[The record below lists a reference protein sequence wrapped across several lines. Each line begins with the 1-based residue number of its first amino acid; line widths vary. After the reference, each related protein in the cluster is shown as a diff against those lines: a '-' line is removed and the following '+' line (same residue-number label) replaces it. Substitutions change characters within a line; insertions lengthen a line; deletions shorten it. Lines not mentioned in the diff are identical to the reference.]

1 MEWVGG
7 REGDIIRE
15 EKEIKVQ
22 NGENDWWSK
31 LPEKVG
37 VNEIK
42 NADEWISP
50 RKKAYIFREMEVA
63 DAGRHRDNI
72 GWRQKLKDL
81 VDKT

>member
-50 RKKAYIFREMEVA
+50 RKKAYIF
-63 DAGRHRDNI
+63 
-72 GWRQKLKDL
+72 
-81 VDKT
+81 